1 VLPDYDKVF
10 DSLDRAGLDSWRAPL
25 APVLRDRFADGAHGD
40 INKWRAVIDK
50 LPDIT
55 DATTILNASAVT
67 AASPSVGPALRDEI
81 RDLLLQLRP
90 WRKGPFNI
98 HGIEMDTEWRSDL
111 KWDRLK
117 NEITPLNHRR
127 ILDVGCGNGYY
138 ALRMM
143 GEGAQS
149 VVGIDPTL
157 LFVFQFLAIN
167 HFLAVPSVNVLP
179 LRLHELPGPQKFFD
193 TTFSMGVL
201 YHQRE
206 PLEHLAQLLST
217 LRPGGELVLETLILP
232 GTEPLVL
239 EPEDRYAR
247 MRNVWH
253 LPTTTALEDWLRQA
267 GFRDIR
273 LVAVTATTVDEQR
286 SSEWMPFESLAE
298 ALAPD
303 DSCRTVE
310 GLPAPKRALVICK
323 SP

>member
-1 VLPDYDKVF
+1 VPDYDRIL

-25 APVLRDRFADGAHGD
+25 APLLRDRFADSAHGD
-40 INKWRAVIDK
+40 ISKWRAVIDK

-55 DATTILNASAVT
+55 DATAILNAPAVST
-67 AASPSVGPALRDEI
+67 ASPSVSPALRDEI

-98 HGIEMDTEWRSDL
+98 HGIDIDAEWRSDL

-117 NEITPLNHRR
+117 NEITPLNRRR

-143 GEGAQS
+143 GEGARS

-157 LFVFQFLAIN
+157 LFVFQFLALN

-179 LRLHELPGPQKFFD
+179 LRLHELPGAQKFFD

-232 GTEPLVL
+232 GAEPLVL
-239 EPEDRYAR
+239 EPESRYAR

-253 LPTTTALEDWLRQA
+253 LPTASALEEWLRQA
-267 GFRDIR
+267 GFGDIR
-273 LVAVTATTVDEQR
+273 LVAVTATTIDEQR
-286 SSEWMPFESLAE
+286 STEWMPFESLAE

-310 GLPAPKRALVICK
+310 GLPAPTRALVICK

>member
-1 VLPDYDKVF
+1 MPDYDRIF
-10 DSLDRAGLDSWRAPL
+10 DSLDRAGLDSWRASL
-25 APVLRDRFADGAHGD
+25 APLLRDRFADSAHGD
-40 INKWRAVIDK
+40 ISKWRAVIDK

-55 DATTILNASAVT
+55 EATAILNAPAVT
-67 AASPSVGPALRDEI
+67 AASPSVSPALRDEI

-90 WRKGPFNI
+90 WRKGPFII
-98 HGIEMDTEWRSDL
+98 HGIDIDAEWRSDL

-117 NEITPLNHRR
+117 NEITPLNRRR

-143 GEGAQS
+143 GEGAQT

-157 LFVFQFLAIN
+157 LFVFQFLALN

-179 LRLHELPGPQKFFD
+179 LRLHELPGAQKFFD

-253 LPTTTALEDWLRQA
+253 LPTATALEDWLRQA
-267 GFRDIR
+267 GFGDIR
-273 LVAVTATTVDEQR
+273 LVAVTATTIDEQR
-286 SSEWMPFESLAE
+286 STEWMPFESLAE
-298 ALAPD
+298 ALAPG

-310 GLPAPKRALVICK
+310 GLPAPTRALVICK